1 MMTRCG
7 WCTNDP
13 LYEAYHDH
21 EWGKPVHDD
30 QHLFEM
36 LCLEGAQAG
45 LSWITVL
52 KKRDAYRKAF
62 HHFDIKRCAAM
73 TDEALSAQLLNAGI
87 IRNKLKVFGVR
98 KNAQA
103 TLEVQKAHGSLDAYL
118 WQFVGGSPL
127 VNHWASYKDAPT
139 STPQSD
145 AMSRALKKA
154 GFTFVGTTI
163 CYAFMQAVGMVND
176 HELTCPAR

>member
-1 MMTRCG
+1 MTRCG

-52 KKRDAYRKAF
+52 KKRTAYRAAF
-62 HHFDIKRCAAM
+62 HQFDIAQCAAM
-73 TDEALSAQLLNAGI
+73 TDTALTAQLSNAGI

-103 TLEVQKAHGSLDAYL
+103 ALAVQKTHGSLDAFL
-118 WQFVGGSPL
+118 WQFVGGSPI
-127 VNHWASYKDAPT
+127 VNHWVSYKDAPT